1 MLKLAE
7 PKLIV
12 TVDPLVP
19 LVTAAQKELGESN
32 VDTNQL
38 LFKAQP
44 KMMRIS
50 LPKLILIDRMQNGTS
65 RKSSSYGDHV
75 G

>member
-19 LVTAAQKELGESN
+19 LVTAAQKELGEPN
-32 VDTNQL
+32 VDIIQL
-38 LFKAQP
+38 QIQSQA
-44 KMMRIS
+44 
-50 LPKLILIDRMQNGTS
+50 
-65 RKSSSYGDHV
+65 
-75 G
+75 

>member
-19 LVTAAQKELGESN
+19 LVTAAQKELGEPN
-32 VDTNQL
+32 VKINQP
-38 LFKAQP
+38 Q
-44 KMMRIS
+44 IQGQG
-50 LPKLILIDRMQNGTS
+50 QNDAN
-65 RKSSSYGDHV
+65 KSIKSDPNRLNAKRHFQEIV
-75 G
+75 FLW

>member
-19 LVTAAQKELGESN
+19 LVTAAQTELGESN
-32 VDTNQL
+32 ADINQL
-38 LFKAQP
+38 QIQGPA
-44 KMMRIS
+44 KMIRIS
-50 LPKLILIDRMQNGTS
+50 LIKIDPN
-65 RKSSSYGDHV
+65 
-75 G
+75 